1 MGIGK
6 MLKSIV
12 KPVLGKLAL
21 WAFPNRA
28 KLIEKTIGD
37 ATSYGLLNR
46 IIRAGLIRNI
56 KEHDRL
62 ALLHHSFW
70 TGTAGI
76 RFHKKAGKRF
86 ENWFLTGHVSIVDE
100 LERLIESN
108 KRKYKYLYEIGCGDG
123 QVINYLS
130 NRLKSIE
137 HFVGIDINADVIAL
151 NNQYCMNENLEFT
164 CGNATEWICKNG
176 RPKAIFFT
184 NGGVLEYFS
193 KKQITDLLK
202 KITIDLKPSVFAIIE
217 PLATNYNLE
226 TETDSR
232 IFGNEF
238 SFSHNYK
245 KLFMTNGF
253 TILYQRETMTGGH
266 RWILMLSKTQE

>member
-6 MLKSIV
+6 MLKPIV
-12 KPVLGKLAL
+12 RPVLGKLAL

-28 KLIEKTIGD
+28 KLIEKAIGD
-37 ATSYGLLNR
+37 AKSYGLLDR
-46 IIRAGLIRNI
+46 IIRAGFIRNI

-62 ALLHHSFW
+62 AILHHRFW
-70 TGTAGI
+70 AGTEGSQ
-76 RFHKKAGKRF
+76 FHKRAGKRF
-86 ENWFLTGHVSIVDE
+86 ENWFLTGHVSLVVE
-100 LERLIESN
+100 LERLIASN
-108 KRKYKYLYEIGCGDG
+108 KRNYKYLYEIGCGDG

-151 NNQYCMNENLEFT
+151 NNQYCRKENLEFA
-164 CGNATEWICKNG
+164 CGNATDWICQNG
-176 RPKAIFFT
+176 RPKTIFFT

-193 KKQITDLLK
+193 IKQITDLLK
-202 KITIDLKPSVFAIIE
+202 KITIDFKPSVFAIIE
-217 PLATNYNLE
+217 PLATNYNIE

-232 IFGNEF
+232 PYGNEF

-245 KLFMTNGF
+245 KLFKSNGF
-253 TILYQRETMTGGH
+253 TILYQRETMTGSY